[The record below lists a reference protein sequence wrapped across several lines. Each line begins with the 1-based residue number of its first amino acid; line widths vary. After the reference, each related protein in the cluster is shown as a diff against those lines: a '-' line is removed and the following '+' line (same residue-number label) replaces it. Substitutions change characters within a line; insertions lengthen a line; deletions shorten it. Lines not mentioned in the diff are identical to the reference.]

1 MGDKK
6 EGSSKQ
12 ELPKLWLLLNI
23 QVFLINTLNTH
34 IQYIAYFRNGM
45 KISEL

>member
-1 MGDKK
+1 MRDKK

-34 IQYIAYFRNGM
+34 IKYIAYFRNSM